1 MTFRK
6 NIQKKIRNNT
16 RRKGRK
22 RSGGM
27 VNDFD
32 TQVSGLPPLL
42 HRPAPQLPPL
52 LHRPAP
58 QLPPLLHR
66 PAPQWTPPTLPPLEP
81 LPQLQ
86 ALPELADPALTKEEE
101 KEKAKKEAK
110 KEKKKQQ

>member
-32 TQVSGLPPLL
+32 TQVSG
-42 HRPAPQLPPL
+42 LPPL